1 MNRLLRVVLMSTISL
16 AIGTTVVYAD
26 VKKGQKLFTK
36 KLKND
41 CNMTGSKMAAKH
53 SQDEWESIY
62 ENGKL
67 EIEIKKICPKT
78 KEIKAKYLDHYY
90 DFFYEYANDSG
101 NIPSCR

>member
-1 MNRLLRVVLMSTISL
+1 MNKLLSHVLQSTIFL
-16 AIGTTVVYAD
+16 AIGVTVVQAD

-36 KLKND
+36 NLKND
-41 CNMTGSKMAAKH
+41 CNMTGARMASKH

-62 ENGKL
+62 DSGKL
-67 EIEIKKICPKT
+67 ENEIKKICPKT
-78 KEIKAKYLDHYY
+78 KEIKEKYLTHYY